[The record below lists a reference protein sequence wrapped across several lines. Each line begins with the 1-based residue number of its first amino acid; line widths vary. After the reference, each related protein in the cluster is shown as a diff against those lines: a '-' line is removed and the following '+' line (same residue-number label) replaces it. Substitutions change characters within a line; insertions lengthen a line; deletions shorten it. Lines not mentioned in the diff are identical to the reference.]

1 MSVPGYSPGFKAPG
15 LYIREDRA
23 VGPSNGRNL
32 VKVIWLFGP
41 GSLKLRIFAVPA
53 IEIHV
58 NVS

>member
-32 VKVIWLFGP
+32 V
-41 GSLKLRIFAVPA
+41 RISGFLDLDLSTP
-53 IEIHV
+53 HFRCPRY
-58 NVS
+58 